1 MSASASRTRS
11 FTSANTYTDVVSVTR
26 KLRADLLQVLDH
38 YGYFYVDYAEDII
51 HDIRLMIDEGILD
64 SVELTW
70 RAYGSHSVL
79 AAFRY
84 DVINGDIAPADNRPG
99 GIPYRPDLKNARFN
113 VVVRYNAA
121 GRKLSPTDE
130 RDLGFKLSWVF
141 DSGFD
146 YSTGSWSSDR
156 YYVSNSIGLQR
167 LAFNRASS

>member
-11 FTSANTYTDVVSVTR
+11 LTAVNTYTDVVSVTR

-38 YGYFYVDYAEDII
+38 YGYFSEDHAEDII
-51 HDIRLMIDEGILD
+51 HDLRLMVDEGILE

-84 DVINGDIAPADNRPG
+84 YVINGSIAPADNRPG
-99 GIPYRPDLKNARFN
+99 GIPYRPDLQNARFN

-121 GRKLSPTDE
+121 GRRLSPIDE
-130 RDLGFKLSWVF
+130 RNLGFKLPWVY
-141 DSGFD
+141 DNGFD
-146 YSTGSWSSDR
+146 YLTGSWSSDR